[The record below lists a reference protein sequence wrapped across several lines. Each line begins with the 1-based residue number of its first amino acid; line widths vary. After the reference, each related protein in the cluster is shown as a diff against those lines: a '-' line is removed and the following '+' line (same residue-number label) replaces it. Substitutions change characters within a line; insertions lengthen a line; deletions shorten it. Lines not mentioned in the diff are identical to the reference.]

1 MCRCSFSLNDL
12 CLWAC
17 RCQIFLLILALFVFF
32 FSVMRK
38 LPDGTTAGINPLVTL
53 HIKLRP
59 HFLLSTRRGSLKFFS
74 KEVLMDIYT
83 CELIHILIKDL
94 VIKLVIEVLEY
105 TQFQASV
112 TMGLSGLV
120 SSWSTPLPS
129 MFIAAFVQMFCFWGK
144 RKCNFRYKKKNW
156 NENLLEVESH

>member
-1 MCRCSFSLNDL
+1 
-12 CLWAC
+12 
-17 RCQIFLLILALFVFF
+17 
-32 FSVMRK
+32 MRK
-38 LPDGTTAGINPLVTL
+38 LPDGTTTGINPLVTL

-105 TQFQASV
+105 TQFQFSV

-120 SSWSTPLPS
+120 SS
-129 MFIAAFVQMFCFWGK
+129 
-144 RKCNFRYKKKNW
+144 
-156 NENLLEVESH
+156 